1 MYRITAT
8 SKNSKRSRA
17 ACSNSSYVGC
27 VGRRGGEGDGV
38 VAAGVGV

>member
-8 SKNSKRSRA
+8 SKNSKSRA